1 MLKGLD
7 VVSILPS
14 MLTSARGCR
23 LVYPPAVRQGHAS
36 CKHGLGMGG
45 VKGLSSIPAHRMA
58 VRTWAAIGLM
68 LSEVKRNSTESQ
80 YESPENRGG
89 TNEY

>member
-45 VKGLSSIPAHRMA
+45 VKGLSSIPAHRKA
-58 VRTWAAIGLM
+58 VRTRASIGLM
-68 LSEVKRNSTESQ
+68 LMK
-80 YESPENRGG
+80 
-89 TNEY
+89 